1 MRGVIA
7 HDLRLAD
14 RHLPSVGEDAERELA
29 SVPVVLLR
37 VRTRHARGECEIPKL
52 ARLQLDAIRREA
64 ASHELDEIDRR
75 LVLVPEP
82 ERHVIVADLERLAP
96 AQRNNRSARIGD
108 LVLREVI
115 LQRLRIL
122 AGSVEANRREGD
134 VLRILEE
141 FRHRK
146 LALEAHFQRGAR
158 EEVRARV
165 ARMAPIVLPLRMR
178 GVFAGLDA
186 HVEFKGIIGT
196 HLLEGF
202 TGVGI
207 EVKNLETKLFTKFAR
222 RGDIRTDPRRA
233 AANMGLTLAVFGD
246 ATRMRNRCREDQR
259 RSFPLHVRREAA
271 HQLLV
276 VRGSRIPVGLGL
288 VGVVVPEGDDHEVA
302 GLQRIDDFLPA
313 SLGLI
318 ALRAPAPDRPVMEH
332 VGILHIPRQGLS
344 PPLLRILTVGV
355 VAHRR
360 IARKIQV
367 GEQRECARESGG
379 GKQYFRYHARIISQ
393 HPRPHPTHKGYPA

>member
-1 MRGVIA
+1 
-7 HDLRLAD
+7 
-14 RHLPSVGEDAERELA
+14 
-29 SVPVVLLR
+29 
-37 VRTRHARGECEIPKL
+37 
-52 ARLQLDAIRREA
+52 
-64 ASHELDEIDRR
+64 
-75 LVLVPEP
+75 
-82 ERHVIVADLERLAP
+82 
-96 AQRNNRSARIGD
+96 
-108 LVLREVI
+108 
-115 LQRLRIL
+115 
-122 AGSVEANRREGD
+122 
-134 VLRILEE
+134 
-141 FRHRK
+141 
-146 LALEAHFQRGAR
+146 
-158 EEVRARV
+158 
-165 ARMAPIVLPLRMR
+165 MR

-186 HVEFKGIIGT
+186 HVELKGIIGT

-207 EVKNLETKLFTKFAR
+207 EVKNLNPQFRTQFT
-222 RGDIRTDPRRA
+222 RGSDIWSNPCRTA
-233 AANMGLTLAVFGD
+233 AHLGRSILIFGD
-246 ATRMRNRCREDQR
+246 ATRMRNRGGEDER

-318 ALRAPAPDRPVMEH
+318 ALRAPAAHGPVMEH

-393 HPRPHPTHKGYPA
+393 HPRPHPTHNGYPA